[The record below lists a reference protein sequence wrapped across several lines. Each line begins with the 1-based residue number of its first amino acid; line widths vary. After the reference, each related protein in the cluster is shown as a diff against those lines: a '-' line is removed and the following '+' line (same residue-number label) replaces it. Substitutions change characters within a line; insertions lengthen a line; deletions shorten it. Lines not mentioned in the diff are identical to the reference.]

1 MATSFSIYIQALRVN
16 RGVGVAETSSYGALE
31 TLLNSVGA
39 KLKPS
44 AVSCILHPSSK
55 NKVKD
60 KAEPKTI
67 PDCGLFTREQLQP
80 LGRDFDPQNA
90 FKQSPTRGVVEA
102 KPTNFNMDVL
112 IDGKQV
118 AKYLKVHRKVLCT
131 NYYQFAVVEL
141 RGGARHTLERFDL
154 APSEA
159 EFWAATNDIAAFE
172 KKQGASLQA
181 FLERAL
187 LYGAPFAS
195 PEAVAGFMASC
206 AREAKVRVERADVEA
221 LARVRGA
228 LETALDVSFHGN
240 DKAEAFFRSSLVQT
254 LFYGVFSAWV
264 LWCRQNPPSNS
275 ARFDWRLSAHLLSV
289 PVISALFYEFSNPAT
304 VRSLD
309 LTQPLGWVE
318 EMLNNVDRAE
328 FEQRFSDDGAVQYF
342 YEPFLQAFDPDLRK
356 QLGVWYTPTSIV
368 RYMVE
373 RVDAVLKTELNI
385 AGGLANPRVVVL
397 DPCCGT
403 GAFLVEVIR
412 HIARSLEQDDALGGE
427 DLREAVMSR
436 VFGFELLT
444 APFIVAH
451 LQLGLELRDL
461 GVNLGEGERAPVF
474 LTNALTGWNGLGPQN
489 LQFQELQDE
498 LEAASGVKNEQQIL
512 VVLGNPPYDGYA
524 GVAMGEE
531 RELSE
536 AYRETVDP
544 ELAAPEGQGL
554 NELYVRFFRMAE
566 RKITEGSGEGIVCYI
581 SNYSWLE
588 GKSHTAMRE
597 AYLRRFS
604 HIWIDSLNGDRFKN
618 GKVAPD
624 GSPDPSIFSTANN
637 RAGIQVG
644 TAIALLARKSGHN
657 ALAKLDHRDLWGTG
671 KHAQLEAETQGKQL
685 AHYDPLAPPVRLG
698 LPFTPVESNQ
708 HYPQWPLLPELFP
721 TSFPG
726 VKTSR
731 DEAVIDIDRDRL
743 ETRMRAYFDAEISDE
758 EMSVIAPAAMETSGS
773 FDANKTRR
781 TLIKRGFLP
790 DNIVR
795 HAYRPF
801 DVRWIYWEPE
811 TKLLDRNRPE
821 YWPHAFEGNL
831 MICAVSQNRRKSD
844 PPPCVG
850 QLGSLHL
857 IERGANLFPLY
868 LRDLNAMELFAQV
881 GTLVSWPNMSN
892 FAHEYLAQFGLAQS
906 AETLFYHALAMQHAP
921 RYRAE
926 NADALRLDWPRIPL
940 PRVPETSSPASGYA
954 KRPHGREGS
963 RVREDTWAIGPDAGG
978 AASGTTASGAL
989 QNSAQL
995 GRAVAQL
1002 LDVLQ
1007 SVPGV
1012 TESVRDEL
1020 KVLGVVRKTDG
1031 GNLDST
1037 KGDFGVT
1044 AGWGYR
1050 SNGSVMAKEGRAIER
1065 PWTSAEREALGA
1077 GAAAL
1082 GLTLETAL
1090 AHLGASC
1097 FDVYLNDVAYWSGVP
1112 SKARFYTMG
1121 GYPVL
1126 KKWLSYREAEVL
1138 GRDLTLAEL
1147 REVTAMVRRISAL
1160 LLLEP
1165 QLDENY
1171 ARVVELS

>member
-1 MATSFSIYIQALRVN
+1 MATPFSIYIQALRVN

-44 AVSCILHPSSK
+44 AVSCILHPK
-55 NKVKD
+55 NKGKG
-60 KAEPKTI
+60 I
-67 PDCGLFTREQLQP
+67 PDGGLFTREQLQP
-80 LGRDFDPQNA
+80 LGRDFEPQSA
-90 FKQSPTRGVVEA
+90 FKQSPARGVVEVKA
-102 KPTNFNMDVL
+102 TKDNLQTLV
-112 IDGKQV
+112 DGEQV
-118 AKYLKVHRKVLCT
+118 GKYLADHGKVLCT

-141 RGGARHTLERFDL
+141 RDGVRHTLERFDL
-154 APSEA
+154 APTEA
-159 EFWAATNDIAAFE
+159 EFWAATNNVVTLE
-172 KKQGASLQA
+172 EKQGASLQA

-264 LWCRQNPPSNS
+264 LWCRQNPPSAN

-289 PVISALFYEFSNPAT
+289 PVISALFHEFSNPTT

-318 EMLNNVDRAE
+318 EMLNNVARAE

-427 DLREAVMSR
+427 DLRAAVMSR

-451 LQLGLELRDL
+451 LQLGLELRAL

-474 LTNALTGWNGLGPQN
+474 LTNALTGWNKPGPQD
-489 LQFQELQDE
+489 LQIAALQDE
-498 LEAASGVKNEQQIL
+498 SEKASHVKNERQIL

-524 GVAMGEE
+524 GVAIDEE

-536 AYRETVDP
+536 AYRETVAP

-604 HIWIDSLNGDRFKN
+604 HIWIDNLHGDRKI
-618 GKVAPD
+618 GEYAPD
-624 GSPDPSIFSTANN
+624 GRSSETVFAVRGSSV
-637 RAGIQVG
+637 GIRVG
-644 TAIALLARKSGHN
+644 TAIATLARKAGKAANSKATLSYRDVN
-657 ALAKLDHRDLWGTG
+657 ESRADERRAALIESVKLPDISHLY
-671 KHAQLEAETQGKQL
+671 QELESE
-685 AHYDPLAPPVRLG
+685 VVLG
-698 LPFTPVESNQ
+698 LPFKPANLRADYRT
-708 HYPQWPLLPELFP
+708 WKRLPELFP

-731 DEAVIDIDRDRL
+731 DEAVIDVDRDRL
-743 ETRMRAYFDAEISDE
+743 ETRMRAYFNAEVSDAE
-758 EMSVIAPAAMETSGS
+758 MSQIASAMMR
-773 FDANKTRR
+773 DAPRFEAKKARR
-781 TLIKRGFLP
+781 TLIERGFLP
-790 DNIVR
+790 ANIAR
-795 HAYRPF
+795 YCYRPF
-801 DVRWIYWEPE
+801 DVRWLYWEPE
-811 TKLLDRNRPE
+811 TRLLDRNRLE
-821 YWPHAFEGNL
+821 CKPHIFEGNPFLFTTARTRKANVEPSFTTELAVDLNL
-831 MICAVSQNRRKSD
+831 MDSGA
-844 PPPCVG
+844 
-850 QLGSLHL
+850 
-857 IERGANLFPLY
+857 RGFPLY
-868 LRDLNAMELFAQV
+868 LRDLNTVGMFADQ
-881 GTLVSWPNMSN
+881 GHFATTPNLTA
-892 FAHEYLAQFGLAQS
+892 FARAYLESLGLPDG
-906 AETLFYHALAMQHAP
+906 AEALFYHALAMQHAP

-940 PRVPETSSPASGYA
+940 AALPEDLIDEPEPIDADRGPTDEDEDEWEIYLGQQA
-954 KRPHGREGS
+954 KLQ
-963 RVREDTWAIGPDAGG
+963 
-978 AASGTTASGAL
+978 TARAAL
-989 QNSAQL
+989 QDSAGL
-995 GRAVAQL
+995 GRTIAQL

-1012 TESVRDEL
+1012 TESVRTEL

-1031 GNLDST
+1031 GNLDKT

-1082 GLTLETAL
+1082 GLNLETAL

-1171 ARVVELS
+1171 ARVVGLS